1 MATVSDKRKEWA
13 LQGIAS
19 SPSTQV
25 ARPPLWHEYLSG
37 ITKGLEARGPA
48 TSPFPAGF
56 PTQRRREFQEQTRQY
71 EEQMALQRA
80 EAARRAEEARTEMQ
94 KLTKQDIVSSI
105 MALVDDAF
113 MRSQQVQG
121 ITPEKI
127 WGSVEEE
134 MLRAYGRFPEDLD
147 YQTAM
152 NIAWDYFQRHIPGY
166 EEELP
171 MSGRRTWPES
181 MDW

>member
-1 MATVSDKRKEWA
+1 
-13 LQGIAS
+13 
-19 SPSTQV
+19 
-25 ARPPLWHEYLSG
+25 
-37 ITKGLEARGPA
+37 
-48 TSPFPAGF
+48 
-56 PTQRRREFQEQTRQY
+56 
-71 EEQMALQRA
+71 MALQRA

-94 KLTKQDIVSSI
+94 KLTKQDVVSSI

-113 MRSQQVQG
+113 TRSQQVQG

-152 NIAWDYFQRHIPGY
+152 NIAWDYFQRHIPSY
-166 EEELP
+166 KEELP
-171 MSGRRTWPES
+171 TMGRRTWPES
-181 MDW
+181 KDW